1 MRRIQLSPVIE
12 ASFLALALLAT
23 SCGEGNE
30 PAARRSLSKG
40 TAVIATSYTVGG
52 TVTGLSG
59 AAVVLQNNGAD
70 DLSLSADG
78 PFTFAT
84 ALADGSAYAVT
95 VLTQPGPTFCTVA
108 SGSGT
113 IVGADVIDV
122 TVTCAPISCGGIW
135 SGNCVVNELTGLL
148 TGDCWSVDTCFTRAV
163 LLLSRRRAKL
173 SALRHIL
180 RAHCRQH
187 LVQLL
192 ASAKDRTFAFEY
204 YYYNWR

>member
-1 MRRIQLSPVIE
+1 MLG
-12 ASFLALALLAT
+12 T
-23 SCGEGNE
+23 SCGQGNG
-30 PAARRSLSKG
+30 PAAQRFLPNG
-40 TAVIATSYTVGG
+40 TAVVAASYTVGG

-113 IVGADVIDV
+113 IAGADVADV
-122 TVTCAPISCGGIW
+122 TVTCIPISCGGFW
-135 SGNCVVNELTGLL
+135 GGYCVVNELTGLL
-148 TGDCWSVDTCFTRAV
+148 TGDCWSVESCFTSPSCFCQGGAPSYP
-163 LLLSRRRAKL
+163 LSG
-173 SALRHIL
+173 
-180 RAHCRQH
+180 
-187 LVQLL
+187 
-192 ASAKDRTFAFEY
+192 TFCGPIVDSTWCSF
-204 YYYNWR
+204 